1 MHCNDFERWRLKHI
15 LLTFRERDA
24 VSGLL
29 SGGYLLFG
37 GGGAIRGLAVYSVL
51 VYQQGVLPED
61 YRSQWC
67 KDFFD
72 NKGCPRGVHCPFAHN
87 LQQLRIDAAIKTGTV
102 REDFK
107 QNFCADE
114 HQKGTLCLLELP
126 FGIAFF
132 LYFQR

>member
-1 MHCNDFERWRLKHI
+1 M
-15 LLTFRERDA
+15 LLVGCCQGA
-24 VSGLL
+24 VVKGLL
-29 SGGYLLFG
+29 F
-37 GGGAIRGLAVYSVL
+37 RGLQSGFSRL
-51 VYQQGVLPED
+51 FILSQPQQGVLPED

-72 NKGCPRGVHCPFAHN
+72 NKGCPRGIHCPFAHN

-126 FGIAFF
+126 SWSCLLFVFPEMRKA
-132 LYFQR
+132 RKH